1 MVSYHASCVELNGA
15 GVLIFGESGSGKSD
29 LALRL
34 MDAGAVLVADDYV
47 ETVEENGSLHAFAPD
62 NIKGL
67 IEVRGIGIIQTDFK
81 ERTII
86 KLKVYLSSFDEI
98 DRMPF
103 SFASQAEAGGI
114 ADLKLSAFDVSAV
127 AKIKTALAVVSGK
140 NGLIS

>member
-1 MVSYHASCVELNGA
+1 M
-15 GVLIFGESGSGKSD
+15 
-29 LALRL
+29 ALRL

-62 NIKGL
+62 SIKGL
-67 IEVRGIGIIQTDFK
+67 IEVRGIGVIQTDFK
-81 ERTII
+81 ERTIV

-114 ADLKLSAFDVSAV
+114 VDLKLSAFDVSAV